1 MCYNRSIGCRGKG
14 TVDRMDFLRIS
25 DRAAGFLIFSASI
38 FGLSRFSW
46 LRALGFLMFALLL
59 LISELSRRDAE
70 REEDKRRAERRR
82 KAGRRRVGGRSR
94 RRVLPPASGRA
105 GERASAFSSEKRR
118 TA

>member
-1 MCYNRSIGCRGKG
+1 
-14 TVDRMDFLRIS
+14 MDFLRIL

-46 LRALGFLMFALLL
+46 LRALGFLIFALLL
-59 LISELSRRDAE
+59 LLSELSRRDAE
-70 REEDKRRAERRR
+70 REEAKRRAERRR

-94 RRVLPPASGRA
+94 RRAPLPASGKA
-105 GERASAFSSEKRR
+105 GERVSVFSSPSTERR